1 VGFQNTIDSSFVA
14 KKQLMIPLPYRQLTL
29 DTSCDL
35 LTSFRRYFCGIPRPP
50 SAVKGSL
57 HGVWLIDLQERAFH
71 HTLSTQK
78 SSSLPNRSTQGGTVM
93 EKWICTVCGY
103 VYDPAIG
110 DSTQE
115 INPGVKFEDLPASWV
130 CPDCGAAKDLFEKA

>member
-1 VGFQNTIDSSFVA
+1 
-14 KKQLMIPLPYRQLTL
+14 
-29 DTSCDL
+29 
-35 LTSFRRYFCGIPRPP
+35 
-50 SAVKGSL
+50 
-57 HGVWLIDLQERAFH
+57 
-71 HTLSTQK
+71 
-78 SSSLPNRSTQGGTVM
+78 M

-115 INPGVKFEDLPASWV
+115 INAGVKFEDLPASWV